1 MARKS
6 RQKFGQESIPKD
18 EMPKTKISRESLKR
32 SASLFRYMGPHR
44 WKFFLGLIFL
54 ALTAATALIFPRLM
68 GELMG
73 IISGESG
80 IVLPSTL
87 SPNGGQSNFISAETK
102 QNLLNSANSVGIKL
116 IILFSLQAV
125 FSFFRV
131 LTFSQATENML
142 AKLRQDTF
150 SQMLKMPMTY
160 FSKNQS
166 AELSTRLSA
175 DIAQIGDTLTTGIAE
190 FLRQLIIIIGGM
202 TIICFISWKLALVM
216 LAIVPPVAFITV
228 FFGRRIRKHSKTVQ
242 EKVGESNV
250 VVSEGF
256 QGITNVKSFTNEGH
270 EVNRYKKIT
279 IEIVQEAI
287 RYAISRGSFF
297 SFIIFC
303 LFGSMILMVWIGVR
317 MTVADELSAGQMLS
331 FLFYSLFISASFG
344 GIAEQFA
351 QIQRAMGASDRVFE
365 VLNEQIEVVN
375 TTENRIRGRL
385 KLNGAISIQG
395 AAFSYPSRKDFQ
407 VLQNINID
415 VNPGETIAIVGPSGS
430 GKSTIAQLLL
440 RFYEPDKGKILFDGK
455 DAKEYDLTELRENM
469 AIVPQ
474 DVLLFAG
481 TIRENIAYGKPGSTN
496 EEIIEAARNANALS
510 FIETFPD
517 KFETKVG
524 DRGIQLSGGQRQRIA
539 IARAVLKNPVIL
551 ILDEATSSLDSES
564 ERIVQE
570 ALDKLMIGRTSFV
583 IAHRLATIR
592 KADKIIVIEKGAV
605 VEVGKHDELIAIDN
619 GLYRSLSRLQFQGDL
634 SE

>member
-1 MARKS
+1 
-6 RQKFGQESIPKD
+6 
-18 EMPKTKISRESLKR
+18 
-32 SASLFRYMGPHR
+32 
-44 WKFFLGLIFL
+44 
-54 ALTAATALIFPRLM
+54 
-68 GELMG
+68 
-73 IISGESG
+73 
-80 IVLPSTL
+80 
-87 SPNGGQSNFISAETK
+87 
-102 QNLLNSANSVGIKL
+102 
-116 IILFSLQAV
+116 
-125 FSFFRV
+125 
-131 LTFSQATENML
+131 
-142 AKLRQDTF
+142 
-150 SQMLKMPMTY
+150 
-160 FSKNQS
+160 
-166 AELSTRLSA
+166 
-175 DIAQIGDTLTTGIAE
+175 
-190 FLRQLIIIIGGM
+190 
-202 TIICFISWKLALVM
+202 
-216 LAIVPPVAFITV
+216 
-228 FFGRRIRKHSKTVQ
+228 
-242 EKVGESNV
+242 
-250 VVSEGF
+250 
-256 QGITNVKSFTNEGH
+256 
-270 EVNRYKKIT
+270 
-279 IEIVQEAI
+279 
-287 RYAISRGSFF
+287 
-297 SFIIFC
+297 
-303 LFGSMILMVWIGVR
+303 MILMVWIGVR

-365 VLNEQIEVVN
+365 VLNEQIEV
-375 TTENRIRGRL
+375 RFRGRL
-385 KLNGAISIQG
+385 KLNGAISVQG